1 MGALSKPYC
10 RASGGFFFGC
20 CPFFSEA
27 VCVVQRSSS
36 CSSLTVLVY
45 TQILK
50 VDKMKEDI
58 RFFFFTSLPSLFPPR
73 YPQVLMMCVYMYM
86 FE

>member
-1 MGALSKPYC
+1 M
-10 RASGGFFFGC
+10 ASSLAVVL
-20 CPFFSEA
+20 FFSEA
-27 VCVVQRSSS
+27 VCGSK
-36 CSSLTVLVY
+36 VLLLLLPDCVGVY
-45 TQILK
+45 TNLK

-58 RFFFFTSLPSLFPPR
+58 RFFFFTSLPSLFPPC